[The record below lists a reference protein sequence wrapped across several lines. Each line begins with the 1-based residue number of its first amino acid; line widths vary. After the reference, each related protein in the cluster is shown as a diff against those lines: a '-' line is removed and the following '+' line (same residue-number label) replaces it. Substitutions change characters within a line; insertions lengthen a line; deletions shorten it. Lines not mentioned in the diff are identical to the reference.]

1 MRPWADW
8 SKIYEGIHTYIIIS
22 RVIFYNTSSFRIL
35 SLLKIF
41 KNYSQ
46 AVVGTCFNPSAWETE
61 AGRSL

>member
-8 SKIYEGIHTYIIIS
+8 SKIYEGTHTYIIIS

-46 AVVGTCFNPSAWETE
+46 AVVGTCFNPSA
-61 AGRSL
+61 